1 MGERDLLKISR
12 ESNNK
17 TLSSSRSG
25 EKNCAERTFG
35 LGYLSLS
42 LVFVYASLVGFGLI
56 LYSKYVKMSLRK
68 KLEFCVLAEK
78 KLDESSA
85 LCDNLGLHTKKQ
97 KNIGLNS
104 LLDSICRSY
113 HEKSI
118 ASHQH
123 SEIKPHWA
131 PIVLRLVIT

>member
-17 TLSSSRSG
+17 TLSSSRSRNSKR

-35 LGYLSLS
+35 LGSLSLS

-78 KLDESSA
+78 KLDESS
-85 LCDNLGLHTKKQ
+85 
-97 KNIGLNS
+97 
-104 LLDSICRSY
+104 
-113 HEKSI
+113 
-118 ASHQH
+118 
-123 SEIKPHWA
+123 
-131 PIVLRLVIT
+131 LRLV

>member
-56 LYSKYVKMSLRK
+56 LYSKYVRMSTLEIWNFLRAGRK
-68 KLEFCVLAEK
+68 KM
-78 KLDESSA
+78 DESSS

-97 KNIGLNS
+97 KNIVLNS
-104 LLDSICRSY
+104 LFASICRSY

>member
-1 MGERDLLKISR
+1 MIRPFEAYCGGERDLLKISR

-56 LYSKYVKMSLRK
+56 LYSKYVRMSTLEIWNFLRAGRK
-68 KLEFCVLAEK
+68 K
-78 KLDESSA
+78 
-85 LCDNLGLHTKKQ
+85 
-97 KNIGLNS
+97 IG
-104 LLDSICRSY
+104 R
-113 HEKSI
+113 
-118 ASHQH
+118 
-123 SEIKPHWA
+123 
-131 PIVLRLVIT
+131 IVGFVR